1 MAAAPTDSGGS
12 TGENQA
18 AAAGLGRCRWQ
29 WDSDGAVGILAVA
42 EGARPPAGDEAA
54 CLRASDEA
62 APTWLPGRKKY
73 FFCFGMRVLHVIGM
87 KGNLELYQTFFR
99 I

>member
-18 AAAGLGRCRWQ
+18 AAAGLGHCRWQ
-29 WDSDGAVGILAVA
+29 WDSDGTVGILVVA
-42 EGARPPAGDEAA
+42 EGAPAGDEAA

-62 APTWLPGRKKY
+62 APTRLRGRKKY
-73 FFCFGMRVLHVIGM
+73 FFVLACGSYM
-87 KGNLELYQTFFR
+87 S
-99 I
+99 

>member
-1 MAAAPTDSGGS
+1 MAASPTDSGGS

-62 APTWLPGRKKY
+62 APTRLRGRKI
-73 FFCFGMRVLHVIGM
+73 FFFGMRVLHVIGM